1 MEATFTHKG
10 RYSHVPGYAEIMFQQ
25 GLDGD
30 GWDLVAQPWGRLV
43 YHRAGEFATVPNI
56 HYNQPAAWRI
66 DALRWQADSN
76 DERARSHDEAA
87 GREPWRAHEAKMA
100 REQAARLRAMAD
112 AMERDGNGRTIA
124 ADPVLPPWPIG
135 RAQV

>member
-1 MEATFTHKG
+1 MDATFTHKG
-10 RYSHVPGYAEIMFQQ
+10 SYSHVPGYAEINFQQ

-30 GWDLVAQPWGRLV
+30 GWELVAQPWGRLV

-66 DALRWQADSN
+66 DALRWQADRN

-87 GREPWRAHEAKMA
+87 GREPWRAHRSE
-100 REQAARLRAMAD
+100 EHTT
-112 AMERDGNGRTIA
+112 ERQSTMHNS
-124 ADPVLPPWPIG
+124 
-135 RAQV
+135 